1 MKWISL
7 KMHMLPIIFQ
17 EIDFVT
23 EKYITILNY
32 LRKEKEESDEKKIE
46 KEKKEFMELREE
58 ITKRINELEDFYE
71 ENIEDIRVNNI
82 EKARLRLKKLLMYD
96 IETIN
101 KIENSTNK
109 INLFVNNE
117 EQTFP
122 PLTEEKKKKIFENSL
137 PNEKIAQIQAAQALV
152 EAEKERIRQNEIKV
166 NNQKKKNNLK
176 KEKNK
181 TSSLDKKIK
190 NNVEKNENYMK
201 PLNKNKKNSKYE
213 NNNFFQ
219 NDNFQINDNYEKAI
233 E

>member
-96 IETIN
+96 I
-101 KIENSTNK
+101 
-109 INLFVNNE
+109 
-117 EQTFP
+117 
-122 PLTEEKKKKIFENSL
+122 
-137 PNEKIAQIQAAQALV
+137 
-152 EAEKERIRQNEIKV
+152 
-166 NNQKKKNNLK
+166 
-176 KEKNK
+176 
-181 TSSLDKKIK
+181 
-190 NNVEKNENYMK
+190 
-201 PLNKNKKNSKYE
+201 
-213 NNNFFQ
+213 
-219 NDNFQINDNYEKAI
+219 
-233 E
+233 

>member
-46 KEKKEFMELREE
+46 KEKKEFIELREE

-96 IETIN
+96 IE
-101 KIENSTNK
+101 
-109 INLFVNNE
+109 
-117 EQTFP
+117 
-122 PLTEEKKKKIFENSL
+122 
-137 PNEKIAQIQAAQALV
+137 
-152 EAEKERIRQNEIKV
+152 
-166 NNQKKKNNLK
+166 
-176 KEKNK
+176 
-181 TSSLDKKIK
+181 
-190 NNVEKNENYMK
+190 
-201 PLNKNKKNSKYE
+201 
-213 NNNFFQ
+213 
-219 NDNFQINDNYEKAI
+219 
-233 E
+233 

>member
-1 MKWISL
+1 MKWITL

-46 KEKKEFMELREE
+46 KEKKEFIELREE

-101 KIENSTNK
+101 KIENSTNQ
-109 INLFVNNE
+109 INLFVNSE

-181 TSSLDKKIK
+181 NSSLDKKIK
-190 NNVEKNENYMK
+190 NNNEKNEKYMK
-201 PLNKNKKNSKYE
+201 PLNKNKKNPRFE

>member
-46 KEKKEFMELREE
+46 KEKKEFIELREE

-101 KIENSTNK
+101 KIENSTNQ
-109 INLFVNNE
+109 INLFVNSE

-166 NNQKKKNNLK
+166 NNQKKKKQFK
-176 KEKNK
+176 KR
-181 TSSLDKKIK
+181 KK
-190 NNVEKNENYMK
+190 
-201 PLNKNKKNSKYE
+201 
-213 NNNFFQ
+213 
-219 NDNFQINDNYEKAI
+219 
-233 E
+233 